1 MINPIYIYNNDKNTK
16 NCITAMLATEIR
28 VLIQN
33 WRKKLGVSIDYR
45 IPTLCV
51 WFKEDII
58 KAALIDGIT
67 DVATKEHLFETCLVD
82 KVEFKEPPFTLDKAD
97 IIFWSPLG
105 GEIGYGTILTGNV
118 KSIQDAIDYAIKN
131 ECYNKYM

>member
-1 MINPIYIYNNDKNTK
+1 MIDPIYIYNNDRKTK
-16 NCITAMLATEIR
+16 NCITSMIATEIR

-45 IPTLCV
+45 IPTLYV

-58 KAALIDGIT
+58 KAALMDGTT

-82 KVEFKEPPFTLDKAD
+82 KVEFRNPPFTIADAD

-105 GEIGYGTILTGNV
+105 GEMGYGTILKGNV

-131 ECYNKYM
+131 KFYNKYI